1 MRQNSGDCIGVTNVS
16 LKHWIAVDDNF
27 AGPISIMQSSILAG
41 SVQEKGEISEK
52 VQNFN
57 QLLRFVNQTYT
68 NV

>member
-16 LKHWIAVDDNF
+16 LKQWIAVDDNF

-52 VQNFN
+52 VQNFY